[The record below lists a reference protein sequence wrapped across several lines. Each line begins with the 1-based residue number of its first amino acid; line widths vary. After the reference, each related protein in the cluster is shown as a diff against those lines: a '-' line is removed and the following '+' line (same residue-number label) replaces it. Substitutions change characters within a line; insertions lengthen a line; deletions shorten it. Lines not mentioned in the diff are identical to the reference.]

1 MPLFSIKQS
10 YLGIDIGGSAIK
22 LVELK
27 SVNNRPTLVTYGFAE
42 KRSDLLKNSVSEEMR
57 AIVEALK
64 QVTKAARVSSRLA
77 VTALPSFTVF
87 SSIISLPQMSKK
99 ELMSAVKW
107 EAKKFV
113 PMPVEE
119 MILDWEVLKE
129 DSLAAKVSG
138 INAQGQ
144 VNHKEANMPS
154 PETAGKTSAKD
165 LKVLLTAAPKNLVQK
180 YMEIFKAADLQLVA
194 LETEAFSVERSLIG
208 HDKAPIMIV
217 DIGAIATDIVVFSE
231 GIPML
236 TRSIDVGGDTIT
248 KTIASTLRVNPERA
262 EQFKRDFFISTQTA
276 SQSNIPK
283 AIEFVVNSI
292 TNEIRYVL
300 NLYQNQNT
308 GRNIE
313 KIVLAGGSAF
323 LTNLPEYF
331 TKLFNIR
338 TYIGDPWGR
347 VAYPVELKPVWNEI
361 GPRFAVAVGLALRQ
375 LGS

>member
-1 MPLFSIKQS
+1 MAIFSSKQS

-22 LVELK
+22 LVEIK
-27 SVNNRPTLVTYGFAE
+27 PVNGRPTLVTYGFAE
-42 KRSDLLKNSVSEEMR
+42 KRSDLLKSSVGEEMK
-57 AIVEALK
+57 AIINAVK
-64 QVTKAARVSSRLA
+64 QVADAAHVSSRL
-77 VTALPSFTVF
+77 VVSALPSFTVF

-119 MILDWEVLKE
+119 MILDWEVLKD
-129 DSLAAKVSG
+129 DSLAAKVAG
-138 INAQGQ
+138 VNAQG
-144 VNHKEANMPS
+144 NTTKDTNMPS
-154 PETAGKTSAKD
+154 PEVAGKNSQKD

-194 LETEAFSVERSLIG
+194 LETEAFSLERSLIG

-217 DIGAIATDIVVFSE
+217 DIGAVASNIVVFSE

-248 KTIASTLRVNPERA
+248 KTIASTLRVSSDRA
-262 EQFKRDFFISTQTA
+262 EQFKRDFFIATQGMTD
-276 SQSNIPK
+276 SNIPK

-292 TNEIRYVL
+292 TNEIKYVL
-300 NLYQNQNT
+300 NLYQNQGT

-313 KIVLAGGSAF
+313 KIILSGGSAF

-331 TKLFNIR
+331 TKLLNIR
-338 TYIGDPWGR
+338 TYIGDPWAR
-347 VAYPVELKPVWNEI
+347 VSYPVELKPVWDEI

-375 LGS
+375 LGT

>member
-1 MPLFSIKQS
+1 MALFSSKQS
-10 YLGIDIGGSAIK
+10 FLGVDVGGSSIK
-22 LVELK
+22 AVELRA
-27 SVNNRPTLVTYGFAE
+27 VNGRPTLVTYGFAE
-42 KRSDLLKNSVSEEMR
+42 KRSDLLKGSVAEEMR
-57 AIVEALK
+57 AISEALK
-64 QVTKAARVSSRLA
+64 EVVKASRITSRYA

-113 PMPVEE
+113 PMPVDE

-129 DSLAAKVSG
+129 DSLAAKVAG
-138 INAQGQ
+138 ANVNGKAPADKNA
-144 VNHKEANMPS
+144 EA
-154 PETAGKTSAKD
+154 AKASQKD
-165 LKVLLTAAPKNLVQK
+165 MKVLLTAAPKNLVQR

-194 LETEAFSVERSLIG
+194 LETEAFALERSLIG

-217 DIGAIATDIVVFSE
+217 DIGAVATDIVVFSE

-248 KTIASTLRVNPERA
+248 KTIASTLRVSNDRA
-262 EQFKRDFFISTQTA
+262 EQFKRDFFIATQGA
-276 SQSNIPK
+276 SDSNIPK

-300 NLYQNQNT
+300 SLYQNQGT
-308 GRNIE
+308 GRSIE
-313 KIVLAGGSAF
+313 KIILSGGSAY

-331 TKLFNIR
+331 TKLLNIK
-338 TYIGDPWGR
+338 TYIGDPWAR
-347 VAYPVELKPVWNEI
+347 VSYPVELKPVWSEI
-361 GPRFAVAVGLALRQ
+361 GPRFAVSVGLALRQ
-375 LGS
+375 LGT

>member
-1 MPLFSIKQS
+1 MAFFSNKQSFVGVDVGGSSIK
-10 YLGIDIGGSAIK
+10 A
-22 LVELK
+22 VELRTL
-27 SVNNRPTLVTYGFAE
+27 NGRPTLVTYGFAE
-42 KRSDLLKNSVSEEMR
+42 KRSDLLKNSVAEEMR
-57 AIVEALK
+57 AISEALK
-64 QVTKAARVSSRLA
+64 QVVKASRVTTRYA

-87 SSIISLPQMSKK
+87 SSIISLPQMSRK

-113 PMPVEE
+113 PMPVDE

-138 INAQGQ
+138 ANA
-144 VNHKEANMPS
+144 KANEKAADASKGPQ
-154 PETAGKTSAKD
+154 KD
-165 LKVLLTAAPKNLVQK
+165 MKVLLTAAPKNLVQR

-194 LETEAFSVERSLIG
+194 LETEAFALERSLIG

-217 DIGAIATDIVVFSE
+217 DIGALATDIVVFSE

-248 KTIASTLRVNPERA
+248 KTIASTLRVSTDRA
-262 EQFKRDFFISTQTA
+262 EQFKRDFFIATQGA
-276 SQSNIPK
+276 SDSNIPK

-300 NLYQNQNT
+300 NLYQNQGT
-308 GRNIE
+308 GRSIE
-313 KIVLAGGSAF
+313 KIILSGGSAY

-331 TKLFNIR
+331 TKLLNIKA
-338 TYIGDPWGR
+338 YIGDPWAR
-347 VAYPVELKPVWNEI
+347 VSYPVELKPVWSEI
-361 GPRFAVAVGLALRQ
+361 GPRFAVSVGLALRQ
-375 LGS
+375 LGT

>member
-1 MPLFSIKQS
+1 MSIFSSKQS

-22 LVELK
+22 LAEIK

-42 KRSDLLKNSVSEEMR
+42 KRSDLLKSTVGEEMR
-57 AIVEALK
+57 AIVSAIK
-64 QVTKAARVSSRLA
+64 QVAEAAKISSRL
-77 VTALPSFTVF
+77 VVSALPSFTVF

-129 DSLAAKVSG
+129 DSLAAKVAG
-138 INAQGQ
+138 VNAQSAGTKDT
-144 VNHKEANMPS
+144 NLPS
-154 PETAGKTSAKD
+154 PEVAGKTGAKD
-165 LKVLLTAAPKNLVQK
+165 VKVLLTAAPKNLVQK

-194 LETEAFSVERSLIG
+194 LETEAFSLERSLIG

-217 DIGAIATDIVVFSE
+217 DIGAVASDIVVFSE

-248 KTIASTLRVNPERA
+248 KITASTLRVTPERA
-262 EQFKRDFFISTQTA
+262 EQFKRDFFISTQGTTD
-276 SQSNIPK
+276 SNIPK

-300 NLYQNQNT
+300 NLYQNQGT

-313 KIVLAGGSAF
+313 KIILSGGSAY

-331 TKLFNIR
+331 TKLLNIR
-338 TYIGDPWGR
+338 TYIGDPWAR
-347 VAYPVELKPVWNEI
+347 VSYPMELKPVWNEI

-375 LGS
+375 LGG

>member
-1 MPLFSIKQS
+1 MAFFGAKQS
-10 YLGIDIGGSAIK
+10 YVGIDIGGSSIK
-22 LVELK
+22 AVELR
-27 SVNNRPTLVTYGFAE
+27 SDNGRPTLVTYGFAE
-42 KRSDLLKNSVSEEMR
+42 KRSDLLKNSVAEEMR
-57 AIVEALK
+57 AIVEAMK
-64 QVTKAARVSSRLA
+64 QIVKSARITTRLA

-113 PMPVEE
+113 PMPVDE

-129 DSLAAKVSG
+129 DTLAAKVAG
-138 INAQGQ
+138 
-144 VNHKEANMPS
+144 ANVVKPAD
-154 PETAGKTSAKD
+154 PKAESAKVGAKD
-165 LKVLLTAAPKNLVQK
+165 MKVLLTAAPKNLVQR

-194 LETEAFSVERSLIG
+194 LETEAFSLERSLIG

-217 DIGAIATDIVVFSE
+217 DIGAVATDIVVFSE

-248 KTIASTLRVNPERA
+248 KTIASTLRVSTERA
-262 EQFKRDFFISTQTA
+262 EQFKRDFFIATQGTPD
-276 SQSNIPK
+276 SNIPK

-300 NLYQNQNT
+300 NLYQNQGT
-308 GRNIE
+308 GRSIE
-313 KIVLAGGSAF
+313 KLILGGGSAF

-331 TKLFNIR
+331 TKLLNIQ
-338 TYIGDPWGR
+338 TYIGDPWAR
-347 VAYPVELKPVWNEI
+347 VSYPVELKPVWNEI
-361 GPRFAVAVGLALRQ
+361 GPRFGVAVGLGLRQ
-375 LGS
+375 LGT